1 MLSVLFPFGSKRIYF
16 SKKED
21 EGRGAVWASFT
32 VNTLKMSL
40 FLILLQLP
48 A

>member
-1 MLSVLFPFGSKRIYF
+1 MLSVLFPSVQRENISGRKRM
-16 SKKED
+16 
-21 EGRGAVWASFT
+21 GGAVWASFK
-32 VNTLKMSL
+32 VNTLRMSL